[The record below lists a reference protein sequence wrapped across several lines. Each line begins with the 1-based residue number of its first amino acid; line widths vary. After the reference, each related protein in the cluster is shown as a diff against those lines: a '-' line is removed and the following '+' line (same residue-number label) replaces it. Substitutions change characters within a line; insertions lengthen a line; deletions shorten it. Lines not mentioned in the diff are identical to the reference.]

1 MMDKDNLEG
10 MIDRLRQMK
19 VDDKDIPALMMT
31 AYYESGFDTKAVG
44 ENKDDETGEVISK
57 DIGFFQM
64 NAASFYDKKG
74 NPDPT
79 LTRFFKRMGENTEM
93 EQSQFEKKLL
103 NEKYNTAFASHVIR
117 DFREH
122 STIEPFTKWA
132 AYEEYVKPFLEGD
145 PIPGKNLRE
154 QVAGIKAY
162 VDAYLY
168 IHGLQTKESIKKFR
182 NPTVKVLDGFT
193 EKMTIAEPGNPS
205 RTQSATP
212 IQSATMSRE
221 TIAEPGN
228 PSRTQSATMSRDRI
242 PEEQDD

>member
-74 NPDPT
+74 KPDPT

-93 EQSQFEKKLL
+93 EQSQFEEKLL

-193 EKMTIAEPGNPS
+193 GKIKGDVPAQRKES
-205 RTQSATP
+205 RPFRKQSVLRKVGDDGSIEQTGDIP
-212 IQSATMSRE
+212 LKRMRSR
-221 TIAEPGN
+221 
-228 PSRTQSATMSRDRI
+228 
-242 PEEQDD
+242 QDD